1 MNSFTEYSKNYSKIP
16 SSSWNYYKDEPSDP
30 ITNSK
35 YLKFNTTIT
44 LSTTNNNDQKE
55 IEIAVTLK
63 YFSHFWR
70 TLKRPLTVK

>member
-1 MNSFTEYSKNYSKIP
+1 MYSFIEYNKNFSKTP
-16 SSSWNYYKDEPSDP
+16 SSLWNYYRDEPSDP

-55 IEIAVTLK
+55 IEIAVPLK

-70 TLKRPLTVK
+70 TLKRSLTVK